1 MYTKINISYF
11 LCPLLISLTLLGA
24 SIGHAEESNNSDTTS
39 TSSADTGTSSASS
52 SSVQPFS
59 SASPESS
66 TQVSA
71 TQEAAMQDSVDI
83 TTVDTE
89 KGASPAKSD
98 ALYEYGAS
106 IGTGFEFNDNV
117 HDDVNNRVAAF
128 MTHIRPSFSFKRL
141 GGRIVADIQY
151 SGEYTFYLA
160 EKADPEYQHTIRA
173 SATAEIVKNVFFL
186 KVSENMQ
193 QVYENV
199 TKGEFEA
206 GDSEDDTRNRNTI
219 TINPYFT
226 FQPSERTDFTLGY
239 TFTDTRYSASQN
251 SQNPSFLSFDGEQ
264 YNFIHNAHQS
274 HAASFRLNHELS
286 DRTALYTGASV
297 TRTLY
302 EEKDETDSTR
312 YTFYVGGSYAFSE
325 NLSASFEIGP
335 NYSVPDTGSASLS
348 PYVQASINYALGRS
362 VFALSYNTSFEDD
375 PDSGD
380 VVHKSSYGLS
390 WQKNYERTKV
400 SLGMFYNTYETELG
414 NDSQV
419 SGSSSEQ
426 GNTFSP
432 TASIRHEFSPR
443 LSAFAN
449 YKGNIYE
456 KHRLGEHTH
465 TGSYGL
471 SYQLSEQS
479 TISLSHRLIYTM
491 PYEEDDY
498 FNNQV
503 RLDFSYNF

>member
-1 MYTKINISYF
+1 MYTKINVSYF

-24 SIGHAEESNNSDTTS
+24 SISHAEESSSNDTTS
-39 TSSADTGTSSASS
+39 TSSTDTGASS
-52 SSVQPFS
+52 VD
-59 SASPESS
+59 SS
-66 TQVSA
+66 TVLPASSTNQEFA
-71 TQEAAMQDSVDI
+71 TQESAAQDIVDI
-83 TTVDTE
+83 TTIDTE
-89 KGASPAKSD
+89 KGASPAKLD

-106 IGTGFEFNDNV
+106 IGTGFEFNDNIY
-117 HDDVNNRVAAF
+117 DDVNNRVAAF
-128 MTHIRPSFSFKRL
+128 MTHIRPSFSFQRL

-151 SGEYTFYLA
+151 SGEYTFYLG
-160 EKADPEYQHTIRA
+160 EKADPEYQHTINA

-219 TINPYFT
+219 IINPYFT
-226 FQPSERTDFTLGY
+226 FQPSKRMDISLGY

-251 SQNPSFLSFDGEQ
+251 SQKPSFLSFDGEQ

-274 HAASFRLNHELS
+274 HAGSFKLNYDLNE
-286 DRTALYTGASV
+286 RTALYTGASV
-297 TRTLY
+297 TRTIY

-325 NLSASFEIGP
+325 NLNARIELGP
-335 NYSVPDTGSASLS
+335 NYSVPDTGSAALS
-348 PYVQASINYALGRS
+348 PYAQISLNYAIGRS
-362 VFALSYNTSFEDD
+362 VFALSYNTSFEDN
-375 PDSGD
+375 PESGD

-400 SLGMFYNTYETELG
+400 NLGISYNTYETELG
-414 NDSQV
+414 DDSQV
-419 SGSSSEQ
+419 SDSSSEQ

-432 TASIRHEFSPR
+432 TVSIQHELTPR

-456 KHRLGEHTH
+456 NHKLGEHTH

-471 SYQLSEQS
+471 KYQLSEHS
-479 TISLSHRLIYTM
+479 TISLSHRLAYTM
-491 PYEEDDY
+491 PYEEDAY
-498 FNNQV
+498 LNNQI